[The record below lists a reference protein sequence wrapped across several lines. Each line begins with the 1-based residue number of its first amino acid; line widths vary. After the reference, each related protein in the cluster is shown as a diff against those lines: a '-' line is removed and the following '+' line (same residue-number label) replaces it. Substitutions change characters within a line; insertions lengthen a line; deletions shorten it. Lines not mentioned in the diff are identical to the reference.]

1 MSQQWHLCRTFKVEH
16 VKQSPWAEACW
27 YFPDSREQFRLGG
40 DLVIVGP
47 DHPDAHLREVMCLQ
61 AGLPALHPPLL
72 LRWCTTQQN

>member
-61 AGLPALHPPLL
+61 SGFPGLHSSLPL
-72 LRWCTTQQN
+72 QGYAFG

>member
-1 MSQQWHLCRTFKVEH
+1 MIEQWRLCRTFKVEH

-47 DHPDAHLREVMCLQ
+47 DHPDAHLREVM
-61 AGLPALHPPLL
+61 
-72 LRWCTTQQN
+72 

>member
-1 MSQQWHLCRTFKVEH
+1 MAVIGHCLPCRTFKVEH

-47 DHPDAHLREVMCLQ
+47 DHPDAHLREVLSRSL
-61 AGLPALHPPLL
+61 ASLPHVAP
-72 LRWCTTQQN
+72 CCCSEMQCG